1 MQSTSFVYKAG
12 KENKNMI
19 SRSVNKVISVMAAF
33 VAVVLVCAGVLSSGI
48 LLSVLPA
55 REVYAAQEP
64 ASPDNSSEK
73 VEIKT
78 YSDLAAAAAN
88 VDGSYILMA
97 DIDMSKA
104 GEEGW
109 KPWNFNGT
117 FDGNGH
123 TLYNMDIKTTTDITA
138 KTYDGNLKEY
148 DTYFAGFFGITDG
161 AVISNL
167 NIAGAYIELGQQ
179 ADMSSKS
186 IFAAILA
193 GYMNNTTITGCS
205 VEGYVSLTSTSK
217 MWGTAGVAGF
227 GNGLIENTASDVTL
241 VCTDADP
248 DDADKDEQFMG
259 GIYADGYIDVKDCEV
274 TIDGYISERG
284 YVHSG
289 GIAGLYILYPVSGSY
304 VADIAG
310 NTINGK
316 ITFYEDNEDRR
327 AYCKALAGERMNLYT
342 TSRDN
347 TDNFMRNEVFDYTQ
361 TLKPENYVRNTYTV
375 DNPYESTE
383 SSISAGTRSSDTE
396 SGELI
401 EGVNDN
407 IRMDESSGLKNRV
420 FFAGLSDTARV
431 IIIVVVIIVAVGLYY
446 FITRH
451 IRRRSDK

>member
-1 MQSTSFVYKAG
+1 
-12 KENKNMI
+12 
-19 SRSVNKVISVMAAF
+19 
-33 VAVVLVCAGVLSSGI
+33 
-48 LLSVLPA
+48 
-55 REVYAAQEP
+55 
-64 ASPDNSSEK
+64 
-73 VEIKT
+73 
-78 YSDLAAAAAN
+78 
-88 VDGSYILMA
+88 
-97 DIDMSKA
+97 MSKA

-227 GNGLIENTASDVTL
+227 GNGLIENTVSDVTL